1 MRARLVILV
10 IAILAVAAI
19 AALNWPLFMR
29 NEPLNLGVVTA
40 QASLPLILLTILG
53 ITLLAFLISSATY
66 ERRHLV
72 EYREH
77 GKALQAQRDLA
88 DKAEASR
95 FTDLR
100 QHLDTQLRENRQR
113 EGLAAAEFEKVAS
126 ANQRE
131 LRAQLEQINRTL
143 ANRSGG
149 QDSGRPVAGRGEV
162 TGDPRGFDSTADRNR
177 REERNDLQADVR
189 DHDLRDDS
197 RGDGRSEQVRP
208 GGKTIVL

>member
-1 MRARLVILV
+1 MRARLVVLV
-10 IAILAVAAI
+10 LVILAVAGI

-29 NEPLNLGVVTA
+29 NEPLNLGVTTV

-77 GKALQAQRDLA
+77 HKALDAQRELA

-100 QHLDTQLRENRQR
+100 QHIDTQLRENRQR
-113 EGLAAAEFEKVAS
+113 EGVAAAEFEKIVS

-143 ANRSGG
+143 ASRFG
-149 QDSGRPVAGRGEV
+149 DSDGARPVAGRGNV
-162 TGDPRGFDSTADRNR
+162 IDDPRSLENAADRNR
-177 REERNDLQADVR
+177 QGDREDLRADVR
-189 DHDLRDDS
+189 DRDFP
-197 RGDGRSEQVRP
+197 GDNRADPDQVRP

>member
-10 IAILAVAAI
+10 LAILAVAGI

-29 NEPLNLGVVTA
+29 NEQMNFGVITT

-53 ITLLAFLISSATY
+53 ITLLAFLVSSATY
-66 ERRHLV
+66 EQRHLV

-100 QHLDTQLRENRQR
+100 QHIDTQLRENRQR
-113 EGLAAAEFEKVAS
+113 EGLAAAEFEKIVAT
-126 ANQRE
+126 NQRE
-131 LRAQLEQINRTL
+131 LRAQLEQMNRTL
-143 ANRSGG
+143 AS
-149 QDSGRPVAGRGEV
+149 RPGAADV
-162 TGDPRGFDSTADRNR
+162 TGHDRPRTDLSGDNRALRDDRT
-177 REERNDLQADVR
+177 
-189 DHDLRDDS
+189 DLRDDQRDDQ
-197 RGDGRSEQVRP
+197 RGDVRIDPRPDAVRP
-208 GGKTIVL
+208 GSKTTIL

>member
-1 MRARLVILV
+1 MRARLVIL
-10 IAILAVAAI
+10 ILAIVAVAGL

-29 NEPLNLGVVTA
+29 NETLNFGVVTA
-40 QASLPLILLTILG
+40 QASLPLILLTMLG

-77 GKALQAQRDLA
+77 HRALDAQRELA

-100 QHLDTQLRENRQR
+100 QHIDTQLRENRQR
-113 EGLAAAEFEKVAS
+113 EGVAAAEFEKVVT

-143 ANRSGG
+143 ASRFGDG
-149 QDSGRPVAGRGEV
+149 DGVRATPARGAVIDE
-162 TGDPRGFDSTADRNR
+162 PRVVENGADWNR
-177 REERNDLQADVR
+177 RDERNDMRADPR
-189 DHDLRDDS
+189 DREHLDE
-197 RGDGRSEQVRP
+197 GRADPRSDQVRP

>member
-1 MRARLVILV
+1 MRVRRVVLVL
-10 IAILAVAAI
+10 AILAVAGV

-29 NEPLNLGVVTA
+29 TDDMNFGVLTL

-53 ITLLAFLISSATY
+53 ITLLAFLVSSASS

-100 QHLDTQLRENRQR
+100 QHIDTQLRENRQR
-113 EGLAAAEFEKVAS
+113 EGLAVTELEKNVTAQ
-126 ANQRE
+126 QRE

-143 ANRSGG
+143 AARLGGADIARHDGPRPDLAAENRALREDRAELRDGLRNE
-149 QDSGRPVAGRGEV
+149 GRNEGRN
-162 TGDPRGFDSTADRNR
+162 DPRPDA
-177 REERNDLQADVR
+177 
-189 DHDLRDDS
+189 
-197 RGDGRSEQVRP
+197 VRP
-208 GGKTIVL
+208 GSKTTVL

>member
-1 MRARLVILV
+1 MRARLIILV
-10 IAILAVAAI
+10 LAILAVAAI

-29 NEPLNLGVVTA
+29 NEPLNFGVTSV

-100 QHLDTQLRENRQR
+100 QHIDTQLRENRQR
-113 EGLAAAEFEKVAS
+113 EGLAAAEFEKVVS

-143 ANRSGG
+143 ANRPGG
-149 QDSGRPVAGRGEV
+149 PDSTRAVVRGEV
-162 TGDPRGFDSTADRNR
+162 IDDQRGVDSTADRNR
-177 REERNDLQADVR
+177 REERNDLRAEVGA
-189 DHDLRDDS
+189 HDLRDDS
-197 RGDGRSEQVRP
+197 RGEGRSEQVRP

>member
-10 IAILAVAAI
+10 LVILAVAGI

-29 NEPLNLGVVTA
+29 NEPLNLGVTTV

-53 ITLLAFLISSATY
+53 VTLLAFLISSATY

-77 GKALQAQRDLA
+77 HKALDAQRDLA

-100 QHLDTQLRENRQR
+100 QHIDTQLRENRQR
-113 EGLAAAEFEKVAS
+113 EGVAAAEFEKVVS

-143 ANRSGG
+143 ASRFGEGDNT
-149 QDSGRPVAGRGEV
+149 RPLAARGDV
-162 TGDPRGFDSTADRNR
+162 IDDARGLDNGADRNR
-177 REERNDLQADVR
+177 RNERDDLRADVR
-189 DHDLRDDS
+189 DRDFKGDDRPDLRP
-197 RGDGRSEQVRP
+197 GEVRP